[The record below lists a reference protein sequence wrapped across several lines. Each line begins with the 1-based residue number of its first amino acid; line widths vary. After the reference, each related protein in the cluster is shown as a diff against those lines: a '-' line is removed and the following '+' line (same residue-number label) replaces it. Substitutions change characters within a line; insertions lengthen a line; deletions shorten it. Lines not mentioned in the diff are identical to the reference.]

1 MSQKN
6 WRDLCEE
13 IVAENDAQKLLSLVT
28 QLNEVL
34 DSRKADLKNQ
44 TEANDEPSEKI
55 A

>member
-13 IVAENDAQKLLSLVT
+13 IVAENDAQRLLSLVT
-28 QLNEVL
+28 ELNEVL
-34 DSRKADLKNQ
+34 DSRKTKLNN
-44 TEANDEPSEKI
+44 EVNDEPNEKI